1 MNPINQSAAGSPLG
15 ERAARRMPHRPCAAF
30 GTVVKRHRACA
41 AYGWTGAAALLL
53 VVLLLGSVWQV
64 ATAAEAENPL
74 ESTTSDTARD
84 SALRSIPFEKLSEL
98 DKAKVRSVLANVS
111 LFRRLPV
118 RMIDCDPDLYLFL
131 MRHPDV
137 LANIWETLGISQLQ
151 VRQGS
156 AAGTFRVSDKAGT
169 QGAAQIIYQD
179 SDTHL
184 IYGDG
189 AYQGVLA
196 VTPAR
201 GRCLLILKSGYV
213 HETDGRHYI
222 ISRLD
227 AFVNGIRCLHGNWV
241 LHKDDFGRGLLTAMH
256 AGRTVGILMDT
267 NMTPPQG
274 AFVKFFGMDACT
286 ATGLAH
292 VARKTGAAVLP
303 GFMVWEPA
311 ERKYVL
317 HFGVEIEIPHTGDAQ
332 ADILAGTQLCT
343 AAIEGW
349 IRRYPDQWLWIHRR
363 WKTRPAGEPGL
374 Y

>member
-227 AFVNGIRCLHGNWV
+227 AFVNIESGPAE
-241 LHKDDFGRGLLTAMH
+241 LLTKAFEPL
-256 AGRTVGILMDT
+256 VGKVADT
-267 NMTPPQG
+267 NFIQTLAFLGSMSHTAEVNYRGVVRLSNRLQHVEPQYREQ
-274 AFVKFFGMDACT
+274 
-286 ATGLAH
+286 LA
-292 VARKTGAAVLP
+292 AL
-303 GFMVWEPA
+303 A
-311 ERKYVL
+311 ERIAK
-317 HFGVEIEIPHTGDAQ
+317 DSRQ
-332 ADILAGTQLCT
+332 AT
-343 AAIEGW
+343 A
-349 IRRYPDQWLWIHRR
+349 
-363 WKTRPAGEPGL
+363 RPAQPTPLPIARRESDVQRN
-374 Y
+374 